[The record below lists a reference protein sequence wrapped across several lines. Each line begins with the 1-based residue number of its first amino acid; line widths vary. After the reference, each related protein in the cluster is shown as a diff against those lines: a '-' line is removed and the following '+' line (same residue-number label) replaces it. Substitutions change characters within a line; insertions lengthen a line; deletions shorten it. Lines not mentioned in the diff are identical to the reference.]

1 MPDSGNSAQS
11 EQVRAIAEQLFE
23 TWKREQARE
32 AKETRRWFGSSIPGW
47 LGAIGL
53 IVSVILAGGY
63 THVLATDANAR
74 SLKNENSIATLK
86 ADNSD
91 RLARIETKIDVLMEG
106 GKP

>member
-11 EQVRAIAEQLFE
+11 EQVRIIAEQLFE
-23 TWKREQARE
+23 TWERKQARE
-32 AKETRRWFGSSIPGW
+32 AKETRRWFGSSVPGW
-47 LGAIGL
+47 LAAGGL

-91 RLARIETKIDVLMEG
+91 RLARIETKIDVLMGAET
-106 GKP
+106 P